1 VASLWWEVLA
11 VSRIGRLPIPVPAGV
26 KVDIKGSLVTVKGP
40 RGELVREC
48 HRDMMIALDD
58 GKIVVSRPSD
68 GRAHRSLHGLTR
80 ALLANMVQGVTEGF
94 RKRLVI
100 SGMGYRAEQQSDSV
114 IVLQVGYSH
123 PVRIVAPPEVTLLVE
138 KGYRSIVVEG
148 IDKELVG
155 EIAARIRKVRKPEP
169 YKGKGIA
176 YEDEK
181 IRRKAGK
188 AGRIGGLDG

>member
-1 VASLWWEVLA
+1 M
-11 VSRIGRLPIPVPAGV
+11 SRIGRLPIPVPVGV
-26 KVDIKGSLVTVKGP
+26 KVDIDGKLVTVKGP
-40 RGELVREC
+40 RGELVREF
-48 HRDMMIALDD
+48 HRDMVIALED
-58 GKIVVSRPSD
+58 GKIIVSRPSD
-68 GRAHRSLHGLTR
+68 GRIHRSLHGLTR

-100 SGMGYRAEQQSDSV
+100 SGMGYRAEQQSENAIS
-114 IVLQVGYSH
+114 LQVGYSH
-123 PVRIVAPPEVTLLVE
+123 PVRIVVPKEVTLLVE

-188 AGRIGGLDG
+188 AGRIGGLGG

>member
-1 VASLWWEVLA
+1 M
-11 VSRIGRLPIPVPAGV
+11 SRIGRLPISIPKGV
-26 KVDIKGSLVTVKGP
+26 QVTIDGLSVKVKGP
-40 RGELVREC
+40 KGELQREFDPQIKVELGDGQLVVTRSSDRGPVR
-48 HRDMMIALDD
+48 A
-58 GKIVVSRPSD
+58 
-68 GRAHRSLHGLTR
+68 LHGLTR